1 MDNES
6 GTPVTDPVP
15 PGEPAAPAP
24 EGPENPLTRLF
35 GVLVSPGETF
45 ESIGRKP
52 DWLIPLLVWI
62 AISIAGTMVVM
73 PRLDYEPMYR
83 SMLERN
89 SQLTEKQREQQLDR
103 MMEGAELGEK
113 WGVYAPVLTV
123 PLMFLVV
130 GTVFWGALR
139 AFGAENSFRQSLS
152 VTIYA
157 FTPQLLK
164 AITSTAIASTRTTID
179 ARLANALLKSNLGA
193 FLTSPTESPV
203 MFALLGS
210 VDLFT
215 IWTIVLLAI
224 GLSVISKFP
233 AGKVAILV
241 VVLYLVVVLVKVGF
255 AALMGG
261 FS

>member
-1 MDNES
+1 MENENDPS
-6 GTPVTDPVP
+6 AVTPV
-15 PGEPAAPAP
+15 EPEQQAHHQS
-24 EGPENPLTRLF
+24 EGPSNPFTRLF
-35 GVLVSPGETF
+35 GVLISPGETF

-52 DWLIPLLVWI
+52 DWLVPLLIWI
-62 AISIAGTMVVM
+62 AISIAATMVLM

-103 MMEGAELGEK
+103 MIESAEAGRK
-113 WGVYAPVLTV
+113 WGVYAPVATV

-130 GTVFWGALR
+130 GSVFWGALR
-139 AFGAENSFRQSLS
+139 AFGADNTFRQSFS

-157 FTPQLLK
+157 FTPQLVK
-164 AITSTAIASTRTTID
+164 AIISTAIATTRTTID
-179 ARLANALLKSNLGA
+179 ARMANSLLKSNLGV
-193 FLTSPTESPV
+193 FTDPVESPV
-203 MFALLGS
+203 LFAILSS

-224 GLSVISKFP
+224 GLSVISRFP
-233 AGKVAILV
+233 TNKVAILV
-241 VVLYLVVVLVKVGF
+241 VVLYLVVVLFKVGM
-255 AALMGG
+255 AMLMGG

>member
-1 MDNES
+1 MENES
-6 GTPVTDPVP
+6 GIPVTSTVP
-15 PGEPAAPAP
+15 PGEPTAPAP
-24 EGPENPLTRLF
+24 EGPDNPLTRLF

-45 ESIGRKP
+45 ESIGLKP
-52 DWLIPLLVWI
+52 DWLVPLLIWI
-62 AISIAGTMVVM
+62 VLSVAAAFLVV

-83 SMLERN
+83 SMLERS
-89 SQLTEKQREQQLDR
+89 SQLTEQQREQQLDR
-103 MMEGAELGEK
+103 MLESAERGRN
-113 WGVYAPVLTV
+113 WGVYAPAATV

-130 GTVFWGALR
+130 GTIFWGALR

-164 AITSTAIASTRTTID
+164 TIVSTAIASTRTTID
-179 ARLANALLKSNLGA
+179 ARMANSLLKSNLGA
-193 FLTSPTESPV
+193 FTNPLESPV
-203 MFALLGS
+203 LFAVLS
-210 VDLFT
+210 SIDLFT

-224 GLSVISKFP
+224 GFSVISRFST
-233 AGKVAILV
+233 GKVAILV
-241 VVLYLVVVLVKVGF
+241 VALYLVVVLVKVGL